1 MVRVSVENLSEQ
13 QLRELDDQLVQA
25 FTDCSGK
32 QVGDLLLIL
41 LGREERIML
50 AKRYA
55 AILLLQKG
63 HSIRQVGRS
72 LDMGIATASRI
83 RADLETGRYRPLVTV
98 FEESKLDLDTV
109 LSGLEKVLRLGGALP
124 MYGDSLSSVT
134 KGNPSRPGKQK

>member
-13 QLRELDDQLVQA
+13 QLHKLDEQLVQA
-25 FTDCSGK
+25 FTNCSDQ
-32 QVGDLLLIL
+32 QVGDILLML

-55 AILLLQKG
+55 AILLLEKG
-63 HSIRQVGRS
+63 HSIGQTARS

-83 RADLETGRYRPLVTV
+83 RSDLVTGRYRPLVTV

-109 LSGLEKVLRLGGALP
+109 LSGLEKVLRLGGVLP
-124 MYGDSLSSVT
+124 MYGDSMRSVVE
-134 KGNPSRPGKQK
+134 GNPGRSHKRK